1 MKNNFTFF
9 HQIYFK
15 EEIKIYT
22 SNYHIFIIDKPM
34 YHMCVTADIKLRQ
47 NDLGS
52 KWFKYILY

>member
-1 MKNNFTFF
+1 MKYNFTFF

-22 SNYHIFIIDKPM
+22 FFIDKPM